1 MSGRRRAYPQPQYSA
16 AAPSGISSPPVSQF
30 QQQQQPGQ
38 PGQPQAGFQGAYG
51 AAAGGVPAYGA
62 DQLLGQFQQ
71 MSVGNGAAVGT
82 PQQQFQQPQYP
93 QAQYQQTQQ
102 QHQQQAP
109 QVNPQLSYDPYQPQ
123 PQAGIYGQGMGGIPP
138 AAGVGAGAQPV
149 ASYGAYGQASNLAGG
164 VQLNALYT
172 TDLSRDLPPP
182 IAELSYQPPPITLAD
197 TATIIP
203 GSKTANASSDYFR
216 STLNVVPN
224 NSSLLKKSKLPLA
237 LVVKPYNALK
247 IPDENVPVTCDTV
260 ISRCRRCRGYINP
273 FITLAENGRRW
284 RCNFCNLLNDIPS
297 AFEYDEISGQ
307 VKNKFDRV
315 ELNHSVVEFIAPKE
329 YMARAPQPIV
339 YVFIIDVSVHAVSS
353 GLTGTITRTIL
364 ESLDRIPNE
373 NKTARV
379 AFIGVDTN
387 LHYFRFNEGLDG
399 TEIMVVADI
408 DEPFLP
414 SPGGLL
420 VNLDENREAIEK
432 LLYDFP
438 SFFESTAN
446 QGFALGPALKAGH
459 KLISNVG
466 GKLVCFAATLPN
478 IGEGKLSVRD
488 EASVAGKP
496 KEAKALLT
504 PADSFYKS
512 FAVNCNSSQ
521 VTVDLFLTSAAY
533 QDVATL
539 ANLPRFTAG
548 QTHFYPAWTS
558 NKYEDVAKLSKE
570 VSDHLSQDIALE
582 AVLRVRG
589 STGFRMSSFYGNFFN
604 RSSDLCSFPTFPR
617 DQSYLIE
624 MSIEETIN
632 KPVVYFQAAVLH
644 STSFGERRIR
654 VMNLALPTSSKLV
667 DVYASA
673 DQLAITNYFT
683 HKAIEKALSSSLP
696 EAREYLISR
705 VVDILN
711 IYRKELVAG
720 NVSGASPLQ
729 ISTNLRMLPLL
740 LFCLTKNLAFR
751 SDRVPSDHRAAALN
765 NLGSLP
771 IPQLIKSI
779 YPTVYS
785 LHNMPDSC
793 GLPGVKEESEEDG
806 NDENDEQGVEVDVV
820 LPEPINDS
828 KSSWENYGLYLID
841 NGSELFL
848 WVSGNVVPGLIQDVF
863 GTENLYEIPTG
874 KTELPEYSIEE
885 SEFNYR
891 VRQIIGK
898 VREQP
903 DSIIWKNLYVV
914 VGASS
919 NEPIEISQQRDLMA
933 LRMWASSCLVEDK
946 TGSEPSYRDFLTS
959 LKSKV
964 SQ

>member
-1 MSGRRRAYPQPQYSA
+1 MSGRRRAYPQPQYAAGAGA
-16 AAPSGISSPPVSQF
+16 AAPPPAPNQF
-30 QQQQQPGQ
+30 QQQQ
-38 PGQPQAGFQGAYG
+38 
-51 AAAGGVPAYGA
+51 AAQQQLAQLPYTV
-62 DQLLGQFQQ
+62 DQMQGQFQQ
-71 MSVGNGAAVGT
+71 MNVGGSPAVGA
-82 PQQQFQQPQYP
+82 PAAQFPYQQQVPAQQSPRL
-93 QAQYQQTQQ
+93 
-102 QHQQQAP
+102 
-109 QVNPQLSYDPYQPQ
+109 NYDPYQPQ
-123 PQAGIYGQGMGGIPP
+123 PGLTAGVYGQGMGGIPP
-138 AAGVGAGAQPV
+138 AAGAPAG
-149 ASYGAYGQASNLAGG
+149 GAYGGYGQPNNIGSG
-164 VQLNALYT
+164 VPLNALYT

-182 IAELSYQPPPITLAD
+182 IAELSFQPPPITLPEN
-197 TATIIP
+197 ATLIP
-203 GSKTANASSDYFR
+203 GSKTANATPDYFR
-216 STLNVVPN
+216 STLNVVPT

-237 LVVKPYNALK
+237 IVVNPYNALK
-247 IPDENVPVTCDTV
+247 IDDENIPVTSDTV

-273 FITLAENGRRW
+273 FVTLAENGRRW
-284 RCNFCNLLNDIPS
+284 RCNFCNLLNDVPS
-297 AFEYDEISGQ
+297 AFDYDEISGQ

-315 ELNHSVVEFIAPKE
+315 ELNHSVVEFVAPKE

-339 YVFIIDVSVHAVSS
+339 YTFIIDVSIHAIQS

-379 AFIGVDTN
+379 AFIGVDSN
-387 LHYFRFNEGLDG
+387 LHYIRFNEGLEG
-399 TEIMVVADI
+399 TEVLVVADI

-432 LLYDFP
+432 MLLDFP
-438 SFFESTAN
+438 TYFENNAN
-446 QGFALGPALKAGH
+446 QGFALGPALKSGH
-459 KLISNVG
+459 KMISNIG
-466 GKLVCFAATLPN
+466 GKLVCFAASLPN

-488 EASVAGKP
+488 EASVAGKA
-496 KEAKALLT
+496 KEAKALLS

-512 FAVNCNSSQ
+512 FAVTCNSSQ
-521 VTVDLFLTSAAY
+521 VTVDLFLTSSAY

-539 ANLPRFTAG
+539 SNLARYTAG

-632 KPVVYFQAAVLH
+632 KPIVYFQAAVLH
-644 STSFGERRIR
+644 STCFGERRIR

-667 DVYASA
+667 DIYASA
-673 DQLAITNYFT
+673 DQLAIANYFT
-683 HKAIEKALSSSLP
+683 HKAIEKALASSLP
-696 EAREYLISR
+696 EAREYLIAR
-705 VVDILN
+705 VVDILS

-740 LFCLTKNLAFR
+740 LFCLTKHLAFR
-751 SDRVPSDHRAAALN
+751 GERVPSDHRAAALN

-785 LHNMPDSC
+785 LHNMPDAC
-793 GLPGVKEESEEDG
+793 GLPGVKDEEEEEG
-806 NDENDEQGVEVDVV
+806 AAAEIDVV

-828 KSSWENYGLYLID
+828 KASWENYGLYLID

-848 WVSGNVVPGLIQDVF
+848 WVSGNVVPGLVQDLF

-874 KTELPEYSIEE
+874 KTELPEYSLEE

-898 VREQP
+898 IREQN
-903 DSIIWKNLYVV
+903 DSIVWKNLYVV

-946 TGSEPSYRDFLTS
+946 TGSEASYRDFLTS

-964 SQ
+964 TQ

>member
-1 MSGRRRAYPQPQYSA
+1 MSGRRRAYPQPQYAAGAGA
-16 AAPSGISSPPVSQF
+16 AAPPPVPNQF
-30 QQQQQPGQ
+30 QQQQMAQQ
-38 PGQPQAGFQGAYG
+38 QQQPQQQLPYG
-51 AAAGGVPAYGA
+51 V
-62 DQLLGQFQQ
+62 DQMQNQFQQ
-71 MSVGNGAAVGT
+71 MNVGGSPAVGGA
-82 PQQQFQQPQYP
+82 PVSQF
-93 QAQYQQTQQ
+93 A
-102 QHQQQAP
+102 HQQQPAQAQQSP
-109 QVNPQLSYDPYQPQ
+109 RLNYDPYQPQ
-123 PQAGIYGQGMGGIPP
+123 PGQNTGVYGQGMGGIPP
-138 AAGVGAGAQPV
+138 AAGAAGGAA
-149 ASYGAYGQASNLAGG
+149 YGAYGQPNNIASG
-164 VQLNALYT
+164 VPLNAIYT

-182 IAELSYQPPPITLAD
+182 IAELSFPPPPITLAD
-197 TATIIP
+197 SATLIP
-203 GSKTANASSDYFR
+203 GSKTANATPEYFR
-216 STLNVVPN
+216 STLNVIPT

-237 LVVKPYNALK
+237 IVVNPYNALK
-247 IPDENVPVTCDTV
+247 IEDENIPVTSDTV

-273 FITLAENGRRW
+273 FVTLAENGRRW

-297 AFEYDEISGQ
+297 AFDYDEISGQ

-315 ELNHSVVEFIAPKE
+315 ELNHSVVEFVAPKE

-339 YVFIIDVSVHAVSS
+339 YTFIIDVSVHAIQS

-379 AFIGVDTN
+379 SFIGVDSN
-387 LHYFRFNEGLDG
+387 LHYIRFNEGLEG
-399 TEIMVVADI
+399 TEVLVVADI

-414 SPGGLL
+414 SPDGLL

-432 LLYDFP
+432 MLLDFP
-438 SFFESTAN
+438 TYFENNAN

-459 KLISNVG
+459 KMISNIG
-466 GKLVCFAATLPN
+466 GKLVCFAASLPN

-488 EASVAGKP
+488 EASVAGKA

-512 FAVNCNSSQ
+512 FAVTCNSSQ
-521 VTVDLFLTSAAY
+521 VTVDLFLTSSAY

-539 ANLPRFTAG
+539 SNLARYTAG

-624 MSIEETIN
+624 MSIEETIS
-632 KPVVYFQAAVLH
+632 KPIVYFQAAVLH
-644 STSFGERRIR
+644 STCFGERRIR

-667 DVYASA
+667 DIYASA

-683 HKAIEKALSSSLP
+683 HKAIEKALASSLP
-696 EAREYLISR
+696 EAREFLIAK

-740 LFCLTKNLAFR
+740 LFCLTKHLAFR
-751 SDRVPSDHRAAALN
+751 GERVPSDHRAAALN

-785 LHNMPDSC
+785 LHNMPDAC
-793 GLPGVKEESEEDG
+793 GLPGVKDEEDE
-806 NDENDEQGVEVDVV
+806 DSAAAEIDVV

-828 KSSWENYGLYLID
+828 KASWENYGLYLID

-848 WVSGNVVPGLIQDVF
+848 WVSGNVVPGLVQDLF

-874 KTELPEYSIEE
+874 KTELPEYSLEE

-898 VREQP
+898 IREQN
-903 DSIIWKNLYVV
+903 DSIVWKNLYVV

-946 TGSEPSYRDFLTS
+946 TGSEASYRDFLTS

-964 SQ
+964 TQ